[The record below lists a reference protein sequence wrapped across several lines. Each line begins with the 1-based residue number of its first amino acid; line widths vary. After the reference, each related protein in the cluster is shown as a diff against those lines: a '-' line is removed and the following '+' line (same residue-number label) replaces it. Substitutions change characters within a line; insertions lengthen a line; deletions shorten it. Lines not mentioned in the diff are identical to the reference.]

1 MDENTKKRLRPIL
14 ENSKRGKPNTR
25 SDDAFAEKCWRKW
38 PSEYAEFRDIVV
50 GEVNRSINPFAS

>member
-14 ENSKRGKPNTR
+14 ENSKRGKPNAR

-38 PSEYAEFRDIVV
+38 PGEYAKFRDIMV